1 MLTNESTYIILTWDP
16 LKCNLHSIFINS
28 STDIRDCFSFA
39 KPDQILRATSLY
51 CGHCYGSMLW
61 DLSSEMAGMYFR
73 SWNTCVKLAWNVPRS
88 THTYLVN
95 HLLAVNHSSLR
106 EQLLVRYVRFFQK
119 LQKSKSSPVQLLVN
133 IVARDI
139 RSTTGRNL
147 SLIQTETGLDPWK
160 TSAHQVNEA
169 LRRESVPDEDNWR
182 LPLLCQFLTR
192 REEMEANLEVYR
204 LIR

>member
-1 MLTNESTYIILTWDP
+1 
-16 LKCNLHSIFINS
+16 
-28 STDIRDCFSFA
+28 
-39 KPDQILRATSLY
+39 
-51 CGHCYGSMLW
+51 MLW
-61 DLSSEMAGMYFR
+61 DLSSDMAGMYFR
-73 SWNTCVKLAWNVPRS
+73 SWNTCVKLAWNVSRS

-169 LRRESVPDEDNWR
+169 LVRESVPDEDNWR

-192 REEMEANLEVYR
+192 REEMETNLEDTKNITE
-204 LIR
+204 LIDSLCSS